1 MANSIYNPI
10 TLEVGNV
17 LKDVITGK
25 IGLPDLQRPF
35 VWKNDKVRDLL
46 DSMLRGYP
54 IGYVM
59 LWEPPADDASKKSQ
73 IGDNEKAYAVPKEL
87 VIDGQQRL
95 TALLAVFYGV
105 EVRDSTFKSR
115 PIRIAY
121 NPITAEFKVA
131 DASTDRDPRFVSC
144 VSDVFGANRENGF
157 SSYRRAFIRALNE
170 SNVKKGEPELDDP
183 AEDAIERGLTALLGL
198 ERYLLPVLRI
208 TADADEETVSD
219 IFVRVN
225 SQGQALRQD
234 DFIMTLLSVYEPA
247 MRERIERFCAD
258 SRVPM
263 GGTSYNQLIAVS
275 PTSVIRTA
283 VAVGFKRGRL
293 RYAYQILRGKDLKTK
308 ETSARTRAE
317 NFERFGTAL
326 DQVLDLNNW
335 HSFINLLGEAGYVA
349 PSQISSAN
357 ALFFTYA
364 FYLIGKR
371 EFGIG
376 HGEISRLIRRWFF
389 ACSIT
394 SYYVGGFETAF
405 ERQLT
410 EISQLGDASDFQE
423 YFERAVA
430 SLLTDDYFTITLPND
445 LDAND
450 AVGPTWNGFVAAQVV
465 LGCKS
470 LFGTTPLSQLLL
482 PSASGTKKAL
492 DKHHLF
498 PDNYLKSIGRKE
510 KRSARANFALVDYG
524 TNIEI
529 SDDSP
534 LDYVPRFKQRLGYEA
549 YERTCEEHALPVEF
563 EGLDY
568 DCFLYR
574 RRILMAELIRKGFER
589 L

>member
-1 MANSIYNPI
+1 M
-10 TLEVGNV
+10 
-17 LKDVITGK
+17 LK
-25 IGLPDLQRPF
+25 
-35 VWKNDKVRDLL
+35 
-46 DSMLRGYP
+46 GYP

-59 LWEPPADDASKKSQ
+59 LWEPPADDVSKKSQ
-73 IGDNEKAYAVPKEL
+73 IGDNDKVYAVPKEL

-105 EVRDSTFKSR
+105 EVRDGSFGSR

-121 NPITAEFKVA
+121 NPVTAEFKVA

-144 VSDVFGANRENGF
+144 VSDVFGANRENAF
-157 SSYRRAFIRALNE
+157 SSYRRAFIKALNE
-170 SNVKKGEPELDDP
+170 SNVKKGEPELYDP

-225 SQGQALRQD
+225 SQGQALKQD

-258 SRVPM
+258 SRIPM

-308 ETSARTRAE
+308 ETSAQTRAE
-317 NFERFGTAL
+317 NFERFGVAL

-371 EFGIG
+371 EFGMK

-410 EISQLGDASDFQE
+410 EISQLGEADDFQK
-423 YFERAVA
+423 YFERSVA
-430 SLLTDDYFTITLPND
+430 SLLH
-445 LDAND
+445 
-450 AVGPTWNGFVAAQVV
+450 GR
-465 LGCKS
+465 
-470 LFGTTPLSQLLL
+470 LLL
-482 PSASGTKKAL
+482 DHPAERPRRKRCRWPHVERVRGGASRPRLQVSVRHDPALPTSAAERVG
-492 DKHHLF
+492 HEE
-498 PDNYLKSIGRKE
+498 G
-510 KRSARANFALVDYG
+510 ARQ
-524 TNIEI
+524 T
-529 SDDSP
+529 SP
-534 LDYVPRFKQRLGYEA
+534 IPGQLPQVHRTEREA
-549 YERTCEEHALPVEF
+549 QRTCELRSR
-563 EGLDY
+563 GLRHQHRDSQTTPHSTTCRGSSRSS
-568 DCFLYR
+568 DTTPTSAPARSTPSLSSSRGLTTSAFS
-574 RRILMAELIRKGFER
+574 IGGAFSWQS
-589 L
+589 

>member
-1 MANSIYNPI
+1 
-10 TLEVGNV
+10 
-17 LKDVITGK
+17 
-25 IGLPDLQRPF
+25 
-35 VWKNDKVRDLL
+35 
-46 DSMLRGYP
+46 
-54 IGYVM
+54 
-59 LWEPPADDASKKSQ
+59 
-73 IGDNEKAYAVPKEL
+73 
-87 VIDGQQRL
+87 
-95 TALLAVFYGV
+95 
-105 EVRDSTFKSR
+105 
-115 PIRIAY
+115 
-121 NPITAEFKVA
+121 
-131 DASTDRDPRFVSC
+131 
-144 VSDVFGANRENGF
+144 
-157 SSYRRAFIRALNE
+157 
-170 SNVKKGEPELDDP
+170 
-183 AEDAIERGLTALLGL
+183 
-198 ERYLLPVLRI
+198 
-208 TADADEETVSD
+208 
-219 IFVRVN
+219 
-225 SQGQALRQD
+225 
-234 DFIMTLLSVYEPA
+234 MTLLSVYEPA

-258 SRVPM
+258 SRIPM

-308 ETSARTRAE
+308 ETSAQTRAE
-317 NFERFGTAL
+317 NFERFGVAL

-371 EFGIG
+371 EFGMK

-410 EISQLGDASDFQE
+410 EISQLGEADDFQK
-423 YFERAVA
+423 YFERSVA
-430 SLLTDDYFTITLPND
+430 SLLTDDYFSITLPND

-482 PSASGTKKAL
+482 PSASGTKRAL

-498 PDNYLKSIGRKE
+498 PDNYLKSIGQKE

-529 SDDSP
+529 SDDTP
-534 LDYVPRFKQRLGYEA
+534 LDYVPRFKQKLGYDA
-549 YERTCEEHALPVEF
+549 YERTCEEHAPPIEF

-568 DCFLYR
+568 ERFLYR
-574 RRILMAELIRKGFER
+574 RRILMAKLIRRGFER